1 MATNAIILL
10 ATGGLSFQA
19 VKSALFPAPP
29 ADQVT
34 SVKIGAGSNGDN
46 DGNIP
51 GIHLFDFQGKTIGI
65 QKSSGNIIDKG
76 KDFQINVAHLELNDN
91 AAAQAEYIS
100 IVTGGKDALCISYV
114 TVTLPGSGVQFAYNG
129 DFGYQC
135 GAAWAYGNTT
145 LTADPNG
152 GIYQP
157 RCNWIDGDDSNGL
170 HTKAIGVHLPS
181 VLANQGRIDQYN
193 KDNDLMCKADPRF
206 KLYDTLDVEDP
217 IPYFKSSP
225 FDLDTLIDYNRDQTL
240 DPNNWATTPVDKSK
254 LKGIGSER
262 RDIARHGGNQTLI
275 QGNQNYASS
284 VKSNSKVNAAG
295 NNSTKTLGTSTFNG
309 TRVAPPQSEK
319 HRGQLIKS
327 GSQYHSAKELC
338 GSATS
343 YGPDFVSLVE
353 NLYCDMEQKKTWPL
367 CQNAAQNACFDND
380 ANKMRFGPGNNRRDG
395 KGVVLP
401 RKVYTKVEQW

>member
-10 ATGGLSFQA
+10 ATAGLSFQA
-19 VKSALFPAPP
+19 VKNGIFPPPP
-29 ADQVT
+29 ADQT
-34 SVKIGAGSNGDN
+34 TNIKIGAGSNSDN

-51 GIHLFDFQGKTIGI
+51 GVHLFDFQGKTIGI

-76 KDFQINVAHLELNDN
+76 KDFQIKVAHLELNDN

-100 IVTGGKDALCISYV
+100 VVTGGKDALCISYI
-114 TVTLPGSGVQFAYNG
+114 TVALPGSGVQFAYNG

-135 GAAWAYGNTT
+135 GALWTYGNTT

-170 HTKAIGVHLPS
+170 HTKAIGIHLPS
-181 VLANQGRIDQYN
+181 VLANQGRVDQYN

-206 KLYDTLDVEDP
+206 KLYDTLDVADP
-217 IPYFKSSP
+217 IPYFKSQP
-225 FDLDTLIDYNRDQTL
+225 FDLGTLIDYNRDQTL
-240 DPNNWATTPVDKSK
+240 DPKNWATTPVDRST

-262 RDIARHGGNQTLI
+262 RDTADRGGNQTLS
-275 QGNQNYASS
+275 QHS
-284 VKSNSKVNAAG
+284 KSIPNG
-295 NNSTKTLGTSTFNG
+295 NNNTNSIGASTFNG
-309 TRVAPPQSEK
+309 TRVAPPQHER
-319 HRGQLIKS
+319 HRGQLVKS
-327 GSQYHSAKELC
+327 GAQYHSATELC

-343 YGPDFVSLVE
+343 YGPDFVSLSE

-367 CQNAAQNACFDND
+367 CQTADQKTCFDNA
-380 ANKMRFGPGNNRRDG
+380 ANKMRLGPGNNRRDG
-395 KGVVLP
+395 KGIVLP
-401 RKVYTKVEQW
+401 RKVYNNVEQW